1 MGPEQICCKNPTYIY
16 LQICGRSAKRT
27 RTVPG
32 VVYAVRPRR
41 CSCNAYVRTCP
52 APAAS
57 FQDESLLEQ
66 QDARAPGN
74 QGTHGIHPS
83 IRRAAAAASPSS
95 RRSNADATTAR
106 GRGPPD
112 QSTVNLLKACPC
124 TCRVMP
130 LFSSPVSQ
138 SAAAGALQ
146 EDDDGGPAE
155 DAWSPLPWRPG
166 LSSSPPVENLRSGHP
181 GGTRKRTSL

>member
-1 MGPEQICCKNPTYIY
+1 
-16 LQICGRSAKRT
+16 
-27 RTVPG
+27 
-32 VVYAVRPRR
+32 
-41 CSCNAYVRTCP
+41 
-52 APAAS
+52 
-57 FQDESLLEQ
+57 
-66 QDARAPGN
+66 
-74 QGTHGIHPS
+74 
-83 IRRAAAAASPSS
+83 
-95 RRSNADATTAR
+95 
-106 GRGPPD
+106 
-112 QSTVNLLKACPC
+112 VNLLKACPC